1 MTELLFVY
9 GTLMRGSR
17 HPKARELEAHATYLD
32 DASYRG
38 RLYLISTYPGVI
50 ESSASGDRVFGEVFE
65 LRDPAF
71 LLMLD
76 DYEGCGPG
84 AEPPAEYRRRVHT
97 VTLDSGAQVKA
108 WIYIYNWPVD
118 ESRRIVSGRFDVSGA
133 A

>member
-1 MTELLFVY
+1 MSELLFVY

-17 HPKARELEAHATYLD
+17 HPMARELEAHATYLD

-38 RLYLISTYPGVI
+38 RLYRISTYPGMV
-50 ESSASGDRVFGEVFE
+50 ESAAVEDQVFGEVFE

-76 DYEGCGPG
+76 DYEGCGPD
-84 AEPPAEYRRRVHT
+84 ADQPAEYRRIMHA

-108 WIYIYNWPVD
+108 WVYIYNWPVD
-118 ESRRIVSGRFDVSGA
+118 ESKRIVSGRFDPSG
-133 A
+133 

>member
-1 MTELLFVY
+1 MSELLFVY

-17 HPKARELEAHATYLD
+17 HPMARELEAHAIYLD

-38 RLYLISTYPGVI
+38 RLYRISTYPGMV
-50 ESSASGDRVFGEVFE
+50 ESASVEDQVFGEVFE

-76 DYEGCGPG
+76 DYEGCGPD
-84 AEPPAEYRRRVHT
+84 ADQPAEYRRIMHT

-108 WIYIYNWPVD
+108 WVYIYNWPVD
-118 ESRRIVSGRFDVSGA
+118 ESKRIVSGCFDPSG
-133 A
+133 

>member
-1 MTELLFVY
+1 MNELLFVY

-17 HPKARELEAHATYLD
+17 HPMARELEAHATYLD
-32 DASYRG
+32 DASYHG
-38 RLYLISTYPGVI
+38 RLYLISTYPGLV
-50 ESSASGDRVFGEVFE
+50 ESAASEDIVSGEVFE

-76 DYEGCGPG
+76 DYEGCGPD
-84 AEPPAEYRRRVHT
+84 ADQPAEYRRIRHT

-118 ESRRIVSGRFDVSGA
+118 ESQRIVSGRFDLAGTV
-133 A
+133 